1 MPELTPDDVR
11 KAAVA
16 DYATYVAKD
25 AILIQGV
32 RAFNAGDPVPASH
45 VEANIVSADAVVKT
59 TTKAGQAL
67 ITATEV

>member
-11 KAAVA
+11 KAAAA
-16 DYATYVAKD
+16 DYSTYVARD
-25 AILIQGV
+25 TILIQGV

-45 VEANIVSADAVVKT
+45 VDAKIVNVEDVVKT